1 MLQLVFR
8 AIDTEVYKLENDLYL
23 VFFKNALGRNA
34 HIECFTCITYKGSC
48 IVQELDNTNQNLMPY
63 NIITSSGFL
72 KDSDG
77 YFEMFNTEEEA
88 KLYIDSISNKT
99 VDLEIEIEDLKK
111 QVKDLSEYKRT
122 SDNLLNA
129 ACFLLKDSM
138 SRGKTASAL
147 VETINEFLQ

>member
-8 AIDTEVYKLENDLYL
+8 AIDTEVYKLEEDLYS

-34 HIECFTCITYKGSC
+34 HIEYSVCIKYKDFY
-48 IVQELDNTNQNLMPY
+48 IVRRTDSSYY
-63 NIITSSGFL
+63 NIIASSGFL

-77 YFEMFNTEEEA
+77 YFEMFDTEEKA

-138 SRGKTASAL
+138 SRGETASAL
-147 VETINEFLQ
+147 VETINGFLQ